1 MIKKNDP
8 ITAPTKWE
16 PEKYVAQLY
25 PRIKCV
31 IPLNDMMS
39 DKDMLKSEALSMSI
53 SVSRSDPNID
63 NKNCITKAN
72 DAIKA
77 MHKIM
82 SLPMSFCFYFVN
94 NISHIFDGFNIIHL
108 VIINKNTK
116 LFF

>member
-1 MIKKNDP
+1 M
-8 ITAPTKWE
+8 
-16 PEKYVAQLY
+16 
-25 PRIKCV
+25 KCV
-31 IPLNDMMS
+31 MPLNDMMS

-82 SLPMSFCFYFVN
+82 SLPIPFCYYFVN
-94 NISHIFDGFNIIHL
+94 NISHIFDGFHI
-108 VIINKNTK
+108 IINNNNIEFLFYDHIK
-116 LFF
+116 LNSLNRIYSKFFKHHIYFINRSE